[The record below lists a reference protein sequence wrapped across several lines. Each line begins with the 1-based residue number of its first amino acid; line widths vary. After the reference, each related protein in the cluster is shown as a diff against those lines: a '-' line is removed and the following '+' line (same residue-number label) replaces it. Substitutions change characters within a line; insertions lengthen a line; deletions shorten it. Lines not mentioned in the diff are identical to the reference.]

1 MTDTIRM
8 VFTYLIALVI
18 VVGGGVFLFETRAD
32 QAAQSTQLVVSGF
45 IGAAI
50 AFVFGQETSTR
61 SARQSVTSSESGAV
75 LHANGIA
82 NVANAATIAAS
93 LPPK

>member
-8 VFTYLIALVI
+8 VFTYTIAFVI
-18 VVGGGVFLFETRAD
+18 VVGGGAIVYLSPEGKPIDATISLA
-32 QAAQSTQLVVSGF
+32 

-61 SARQSVTSSESGAV
+61 SARQSTAASESGAV
-75 LHANGIA
+75 LHANGL
-82 NVANAATIAAS
+82 VAAAPAQRAPETRT
-93 LPPK
+93 

>member
-8 VFTYLIALVI
+8 VFTYTIAMVI
-18 VVGGGVFLFETRAD
+18 VVGGGAIVFLTPQDRAVD
-32 QAAQSTQLVVSGF
+32 STISLA

-61 SARQSVTSSESGAV
+61 SARQSTAASESGAV
-75 LHANGIA
+75 LHANGL
-82 NVANAATIAAS
+82 VSAAPAS
-93 LPPK
+93 REPNTRT